1 MTTTPTKVPRW
12 ARRVL
17 ELAADDAQLQEL
29 VPDEAVLEAITR
41 PSQSLEQIIAA
52 ALDGYARRPALGERE
67 YTVALDPATGRHH
80 RQLQPHFRTVTYYE
94 LHNRIKGLAN
104 AWRHHPHH
112 RVDEGDFVC
121 ILGFSGTD
129 FVTVDLACVYVRAV
143 NVPLQTTLA
152 GADLDGIFTDT
163 APTAVAA
170 TVTDLVLAAQFAG
183 AHPSIR
189 SIIAMDYDE
198 RVDDDREQL
207 AAARTELAQ
216 TKSAAQLVTL
226 DELVAFGDFQT
237 WEPLPPLEDSDERM
251 TMLLHSSGSTGTPK
265 GAIILER
272 HAKFQFT
279 VIPPLAVPIVR
290 LCFAP
295 MNHGLGRGQVFSALA
310 RGGTAYFTAKPDM
323 STLFEDFRL
332 VRPTEA
338 AIFPRVLEMIHRHYL
353 GEVARRRAVSD
364 DGGEAIDAQVMEEM
378 RFTFLGDRISMIVAG
393 GAPTTPEV
401 ERFLTECF
409 PVTLVDAYGTTEAG
423 GSITVRNRV
432 SRPPVIDYKLRD
444 VPELGY
450 YTTDKPYPRGELCVK
465 TELSVPGYFKR
476 PEATAALFDEEGYL
490 RTGDIMEERE
500 PDHLVYVDRRND
512 VLKLAQGEFVAAG
525 ALGNTFENGSKV
537 IHQIYVYGNAAR
549 AYLLAVVVPN
559 MEIVERLL
567 GPDPSEGELKA
578 LIRSELQQVAETENL
593 RSFEVPRDF
602 IVEMEPFSHENGLL
616 SSIHKR
622 MRPNLQRKY
631 GEALEQLYTDL
642 ERRQNDQLMAL
653 RDPHS
658 DLSVLDKIGKALEA
672 TLGVEDLD
680 VTQPYS
686 FAELGG
692 DSLGRGGALGA
703 AVGHLRRRRAGQH
716 DPQPGRQPATVGAD
730 DRGGARSST
739 SGGRRSPGS
748 TARTPASSTPRTST
762 SRSSSTEPS
771 STIRRWRSHLPT
783 PGPCCSRERTGSSAG
798 SCASSGWS
806 GWRAPTARSS
816 ASIRAADHEAAT
828 RRLAA
833 AFEGDAVLEQRFR
846 ELSAGH
852 LEVVVGDVA
861 EPQLGVDDATY
872 DRLARDVDRIVHPAA
887 LVNHMLD
894 YEYLFGPNVAGT
906 AELVGPGADAPPEA
920 DRLRVVVGR
929 DVAGGAQRG
938 SRRGLTTA
946 PDGRAQPGLQLRVC
960 GEQVGGRARAAQRP
974 PPLRRAGQ
982 RLPWRHDAAA
992 QPVPRAGQRPGHL
1005 HPPPVQH
1012 RHDGPRADVVLRVGA
1027 RRQPTQRP
1035 TTTACRS
1042 TSSPGRSSASASSR
1056 TATSR
1061 RSTCSTI
1068 TRTTASRW
1076 TPSSTGSR
1084 RPATGW
1090 SGSDLTVSG
1099 CSASRTSSR
1108 RCPRSSVSTPR

>member
-1 MTTTPTKVPRW
+1 M
-12 ARRVL
+12 
-17 ELAADDAQLQEL
+17 
-29 VPDEAVLEAITR
+29 
-41 PSQSLEQIIAA
+41 
-52 ALDGYARRPALGERE
+52 
-67 YTVALDPATGRHH
+67 
-80 RQLQPHFRTVTYYE
+80 QPHFRTVTYYE

-189 SIIAMDYDE
+189 SIVAMDYDE

-237 WEPLPPLEDSDERM
+237 WDPLPPLEDSDERM

-279 VIPPLAVPIVR
+279 VIPPVAVPIVR

-295 MNHGLGRGQVFSALA
+295 MNHGLGRGQVFSVLA

-364 DGGEAIDAQVMEEM
+364 GDGEAIGAQVMEEM

-432 SRPPVIDYKLRD
+432 SRPPVIDYRLRD

-450 YTTDKPYPRGELCVK
+450 YITDKPYPRGELCVK

-476 PEATAALFDEEGYL
+476 PEATAALFDEDGYL

-559 MEIVERLL
+559 MEIVEGVL
-567 GPDPSEGELKA
+567 GANPSDAELKA
-578 LIRSELQQVAETENL
+578 LIRSELQQVAETESL

-622 MRPNLQRKY
+622 MRPNLQRRY

-658 DLSVLDKIGKALEA
+658 ELSVLDKIGKALEA
-672 TLGVEDLD
+672 TLGVEELD
-680 VTQPYS
+680 VTQPNS

-692 DSLGRGGALGA
+692 DSLGA
-703 AVGHLRRRRAGQH
+703 A
-716 DPQPGRQPATVGAD
+716 
-730 DRGGARSST
+730 
-739 SGGRRSPGS
+739 
-748 TARTPASSTPRTST
+748 
-762 SRSSSTEPS
+762 
-771 STIRRWRSHLPT
+771 
-783 PGPCCSRERTGSSAG
+783 
-798 SCASSGWS
+798 
-806 GWRAPTARSS
+806 
-816 ASIRAADHEAAT
+816 
-828 RRLAA
+828 
-833 AFEGDAVLEQRFR
+833 
-846 ELSAGH
+846 ELSA
-852 LEVVVGDVA
+852 LLSDIF
-861 EPQLGVDDATY
+861 GVDVPVNTILSPAGNPPRGHGRSRRRSVTTSAAADVRRDPRHERPPAQRQGPRHRQLHRRIGPRPSTDGGATCRIP
-872 DRLARDVDRIVHPAA
+872 DRAAHGSDRIPRPIPVPR
-887 LVNHMLD
+887 
-894 YEYLFGPNVAGT
+894 VAGT
-906 AELVGPGADAPPEA
+906 AGTHRRHDHLPGPRRRP
-920 DRLRVVVGR
+920 R
-929 DVAGGAQRG
+929 GG
-938 SRRGLTTA
+938 
-946 PDGRAQPGLQLRVC
+946 
-960 GEQVGGRARAAQRP
+960 
-974 PPLRRAGQ
+974 RRAGSS
-982 RLPWRHDAAA
+982 P
-992 QPVPRAGQRPGHL
+992 
-1005 HPPPVQH
+1005 
-1012 RHDGPRADVVLRVGA
+1012 
-1027 RRQPTQRP
+1027 
-1035 TTTACRS
+1035 RS
-1042 TSSPGRSSASASSR
+1042 TATPSSSSASESSR
-1056 TATSR
+1056 PAGSRSSWAMWPIRSLAWTTPRTTGWHGTSIGSCTR
-1061 RSTCSTI
+1061 RRWSTTCSTTSTCS
-1068 TRTTASRW
+1068 
-1076 TPSSTGSR
+1076 
-1084 RPATGW
+1084 
-1090 SGSDLTVSG
+1090 V
-1099 CSASRTSSR
+1099 RTSQARPSWSPWR
-1108 RCPRSSVSTPR
+1108 